1 MEFKI
6 LNDDV
11 MGIIKNKVNGNDEDW
26 IHDIMYSDFKIIK
39 RVINKQFYCDLF
51 KSMSHYVIGNDKKIY
66 KNGKPYKKNIISKA
80 VKDYCI
86 RQVSIYCKVDTDELF
101 KGNLKTNKV
110 EIYKFCMSLCE
121 KEKVMEIWND
131 VLKKHKPPCDCCK
144 ERNNELYTTITKTI
158 QPNYDYTYM
167 VERKLVS
174 DFNFPPIPF
183 NQSPYLKSC
192 KNCLV
197 PLLNENEITD
207 YVRNL
212 YKKMGFDEDTY
223 EEVEDS
229 LIDLHYEI
237 NKFISINRYKY
248 TDDGKVINNFNT
260 TFPKSF
266 KNLVKH
272 NKKMLKKNI
281 NKLLKQDILQIYKEN
296 NWYLK
301 LPQEID
307 RLDTTKKRMKEII
320 LNEWN

>member
-26 IHDIMYSDFKIIK
+26 IRDIIYSDFKIIK
-39 RVINKQFYCDLF
+39 RLINKHFYNDLF
-51 KSMSHYVIGNDKKIY
+51 TSMSYYVVDNKIY
-66 KNGKPYKKNIISKA
+66 KNGKPYKKNIISKS
-80 VKDYCI
+80 VKDYCNHN
-86 RQVSIYCKVDTDELF
+86 VELFSKVDTDELF

-131 VLKKHKPPCDCCK
+131 VLKKYKPPCDCCK
-144 ERNNELYTTITKTI
+144 ERNNELHRTYKKTHISYDENDDTSYTLA
-158 QPNYDYTYM
+158 
-167 VERKLVS
+167 R
-174 DFNFPPIPF
+174 DFRFTPIPIY
-183 NQSPYLKSC
+183 PYVYEMRC
-192 KNCLV
+192 ENCLV

-207 YVRNL
+207 YVRFL
-212 YKKMGFDEDTY
+212 YKKDGFDDDTY
-223 EEVEDS
+223 EEIEDS

-237 NKFISINRYKY
+237 DRFISIDRYKY
-248 TDDGKVINNFNT
+248 NHDGKVINNFNT

-266 KNLVKH
+266 AKLVKH
-272 NKKMLKKNI
+272 NKKMLKLNI
-281 NKLLKQDILQIYKEN
+281 NKFKKQDILEIYKKN